1 MINVKPGQC
10 PLVVYFTQ
18 VHQPLALIKNKEKRK
33 TRFALKVGVV
43 TLIRGTGINMCI
55 RGIVRQTGE
64 QAEGNTVELL
74 QITKLRLILLFNAI
88 YRD

>member
-1 MINVKPGQC
+1 MIIGVINVKPGQC

-43 TLIRGTGINMCI
+43 THFDTWHWNQHVHKGYSETDRRAGRRKHSRVTANH
-55 RGIVRQTGE
+55 
-64 QAEGNTVELL
+64 
-74 QITKLRLILLFNAI
+74 
-88 YRD
+88 